1 MGMPLFISTLK
12 DNAGR
17 NDTQQVLKINN
28 NPIGYYYG
36 NWNTEKLSLVKKEH
50 IFITLKK
57 GGHNRSGGG
66 MSWDGEGTVP
76 Y

>member
-36 NWNTEKLSLVKKEH
+36 NWNTDRE
-50 IFITLKK
+50 
-57 GGHNRSGGG
+57 
-66 MSWDGEGTVP
+66 TVLG
-76 Y
+76 